1 MLMLPPWLQRPRRL
15 LMTLAGWFLPFL
27 WSTVRLSVGS
37 LRVWSKPQS
46 LLHGQPLAVR
56 RDCSPSQAT
65 PHVPCPK
72 VPLGTI
78 LILALVACLLAGLV
92 LGLPDGARSI
102 TAEAMSPL
110 RAMTLGSGPSPVLR
124 LAEVRPLITLIP
136 LASPPEAISTLD
148 DSDADNDEPLA
159 NPLLTLGAHV
169 LPDALVGISL
179 NASPYTHPWPL
190 HYIARPQLLKRP

>member
-1 MLMLPPWLQRPRRL
+1 
-15 LMTLAGWFLPFL
+15 MTLAGWFLPFL
-27 WSTVRLSVGS
+27 WSTVSLSVGS

-46 LLHGQPLAVR
+46 LLYGQPLAVR
-56 RDCSPSQAT
+56 RDYFPSQAT

-78 LILALVACLLAGLV
+78 LMLALVACLLAGLV
-92 LGLPDGARSI
+92 LGLPGGARSI

-110 RAMTLGSGPSPVLR
+110 RAMTLGSGPSAVLR

-148 DSDADNDEPLA
+148 DSDVDNDEPLA
-159 NPLLTLGAHV
+159 KPLLTLGAHV

-190 HYIARPQLLKRP
+190 RYLARPQLHKRL

>member
-1 MLMLPPWLQRPRRL
+1 
-15 LMTLAGWFLPFL
+15 MTLAGWFLPFL
-27 WSTVRLSVGS
+27 WSTMRLTVGS
-37 LRVWSKPQS
+37 LWVWSRPQS

-56 RDCSPSQAT
+56 RDCSPSQAM
-65 PHVPCPK
+65 PHVPCPE

-78 LILALVACLLAGLV
+78 LILALVACLFAGLE
-92 LGLPDGARSI
+92 LGLPDAARPI
-102 TAEAMSPL
+102 TAEAMGPL
-110 RAMTLGSGPSPVLR
+110 RVMALGSGPSAVLR

-136 LASPPEAISTLD
+136 LTSPPEAISTLD

-159 NPLLTLGAHV
+159 KPLLTLGAHV

-190 HYIARPQLLKRP
+190 RYLARPQLLKRL